1 MSQGNENMETV
12 RLDEDLVPGQIVVI
26 DGEQYRV
33 HGETP
38 TALELVAVSST
49 SEIEPANS
57 AVAVAGPSQDN
68 QEVIALPNRG

>member
-1 MSQGNENMETV
+1 METV

-57 AVAVAGPSQDN
+57 AVAGPSQDN
-68 QEVIALPNRG
+68 QEVIAFALPNRG